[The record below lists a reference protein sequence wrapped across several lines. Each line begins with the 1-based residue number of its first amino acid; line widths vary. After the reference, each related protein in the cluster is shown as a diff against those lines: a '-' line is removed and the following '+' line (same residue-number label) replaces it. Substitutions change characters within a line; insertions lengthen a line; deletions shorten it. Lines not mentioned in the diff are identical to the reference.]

1 MEFVE
6 YYWRASELA
15 IKSSAFVITIFFPGV
30 KQVKGISCSEY
41 RGTTT
46 SVAIS
51 MVSVVESTKQVP
63 HQHHM
68 NGISCTKYNKPI
80 TSAPYQRISA
90 AQSMTGLPHQY
101 HVSRLWQIVLC
112 IHVQEQQTMFVS
124 PTILLDYQTP
134 SQCCKMMHSRFFKPE
149 TQGVWRKNKQK
160 PKTNK
165 HRRQVGREANCF
177 RLVILQHNHHCS

>member
-41 RGTTT
+41 KGTTT

-134 SQCCKMMHSRFFKPE
+134 SPRWC
-149 TQGVWRKNKQK
+149 TQDFSSQRPKESEG
-160 PKTNK
+160 KTNK
-165 HRRQVGREANCF
+165 NQKPTSTEGKWVERQIV
-177 RLVILQHNHHCS
+177 LD